1 MNGDE
6 HTLGSKLVTGAIVVL
21 APLCCL
27 GLPLLVAGGVSI
39 GLAAALGGLL
49 LAGIAVVVVVGLLV
63 LRGRRR
69 GLSRPVPRR

>member
-1 MNGDE
+1 MTRDE
-6 HTLGSKLVTGAIVVL
+6 DTREWGRLDAFFLLLI
-21 APLCCL
+21 PLCCL
-27 GLPLLVAGGVSI
+27 LPFLVVAGISI

-69 GLSRPVPRR
+69 GLSRPAPRR